1 MGQFAQDTVYLNTG
15 EKVLVE
21 LILTAKKNL
30 NIKET
35 LLLGTV
41 ARREGTGGEKIKLQR
56 LKIKILRRELESKS
70 PTLKSSVPNRK
81 VAIQPGSTLTVNF
94 TVTNAGRDQQF
105 FFKVLYDHTRRNIK
119 STWITQDQNECQ

>member
-1 MGQFAQDTVYLNTG
+1 MYLNTG

-35 LLLGTV
+35 LLLETV
-41 ARREGTGGEKIKLQR
+41 ARSEETGGEKIKLQR

-94 TVTNAGRDQQF
+94 TVKNAGRDQQF
-105 FFKVLYDHTRRNIK
+105 FFKVLYDHTRRNVK
-119 STWITQDQNECQ
+119 SAWITQYQNEC